1 MTGIDFEEMLDI
13 ARKHRILIGSLVG
26 IGVSFTVMRRYFA
39 GGVCRSKARLDGKTV
54 IITGAN
60 TGIGKETAIDLAS
73 RGAKVILACRDV
85 MRAERAATD
94 IMKKSNNQNVVV
106 KILDLASLDSIRKFA
121 NNINKSEPKIDILI
135 NNAGIMM
142 CPYWKTQ
149 DDFEMQFGV
158 NHLGHFL
165 LTNLLLDKIKSSA
178 PARIINVSS
187 HAHTQY
193 GSDKLNFDKVFDDLN
208 SEKNYNSL
216 TAYRQSKL
224 ANVLFTRE
232 LSRRLQ
238 GTNVTANSLHPGI
251 VNTELTRYLPQSVP
265 LYLRVLIVPLVYL
278 LGKTPLQGAQTTIH
292 CAVDESLA
300 NVTGKYLSDCAIKEE
315 SKAAQDAEA
324 AKKLWEV
331 SEKLVGLRK

>member
-1 MTGIDFEEMLDI
+1 MTGLDFEEMLDI

-26 IGVSFTVMRRYFA
+26 IGVSFAAMRRYFA

-94 IMKKSNNQNVVV
+94 IMKKSNNQNIVV
-106 KILDLASLDSIRKFA
+106 KIVDLASLDSIRKFA
-121 NNINKSEPKIDILI
+121 DNINKSEPKIDILI

-149 DDFEMQFGV
+149 DGFEMQFGV

-187 HAHTQY
+187 RAHTRT
-193 GSDKLNFDKVFDDLN
+193 DKLDFDDLN
-208 SEKNYNSL
+208 SEKKLQQYGSL
-216 TAYRQSKL
+216 PPEQTCQCIVHEGVESEIARNKCDSEFTTSWSCGYRADSLLSSERAFLLPDPVCPHHVYYRQNS
-224 ANVLFTRE
+224 FTGSSDHYILCCRGKPSQCYRE
-232 LSRRLQ
+232 ILQ
-238 GTNVTANSLHPGI
+238 
-251 VNTELTRYLPQSVP
+251 
-265 LYLRVLIVPLVYL
+265 
-278 LGKTPLQGAQTTIH
+278 
-292 CAVDESLA
+292 
-300 NVTGKYLSDCAIKEE
+300 
-315 SKAAQDAEA
+315 
-324 AKKLWEV
+324 
-331 SEKLVGLRK
+331 

>member
-1 MTGIDFEEMLDI
+1 MFRHQPLHCFHFGLYLTTF
-13 ARKHRILIGSLVG
+13 V
-26 IGVSFTVMRRYFA
+26 GVSFTAIRRYFA

-85 MRAERAATD
+85 IRAERAATD
-94 IMKKSNNQNVVV
+94 IMKKSNNRNIVV
-106 KILDLASLDSIRKFA
+106 KIVDLASLDSIRKFA
-121 NNINKSEPKIDILI
+121 DNINKSEPKIDILI

-149 DDFEMQFGV
+149 DGFEMQFGV

-187 HAHTQY
+187 HAHTHT
-193 GSDKLNFDKVFDDLN
+193 DKLDFDDLN
-208 SEKNYNSL
+208 GEKNYNSI
-216 TAYRQSKL
+216 AVYHQSKL

-238 GTNVTANSLHPGI
+238 GTNVKANSLHPGI
-251 VNTELTRYLPQSVP
+251 VDTELTRYLPRSVP
-265 LYLRVLIVPLVYL
+265 FYFRILLAPIIYL
-278 LGKTPLQGAQTTIH
+278 LGKTPLQGAQTTIY
-292 CAVDESLA
+292 CAVEESLA
-300 NVTGKYLSDCAIKEE
+300 NVTGKYFSDCAIKEE
-315 SKAAQDAEA
+315 SKAAQDDEA